1 MASLREDLQAR
12 LSGSYKLGR
21 ELSGGGMSRVFVAED
36 SALGRSVV
44 IKVLAPELAAGLNAE
59 RFKREIMLAAQL
71 QHPHIVPV
79 LAAGVAEDLPYF
91 VMPFVVGESLRN
103 RLLGEMGIPILETIT
118 VLR

>member
-12 LSGSYKLGR
+12 LSGAYKLGR

-36 SALGRSVV
+36 SSLGRTVV

-79 LAAGVAEDLPYF
+79 LAAGIADELPYF
-91 VMPFVVGESLRN
+91 VMPFVAGESMRH
-103 RLLGEMGIPILETIT
+103 RLLPEVRSEEL
-118 VLR
+118 V